1 MRRHISRLPAML
13 LCLLSFSVSLVA
25 ADTEG
30 KAPDSSSAP
39 ASAPKT
45 ESTPVNVVR
54 VPAKKDQ
61 MVYKMLPL
69 VGVSY
74 ATLDQIC
81 RPWLSE
87 GGILTYEK
95 SRDSIL
101 VYDTPEVILK
111 IAKFMSETAVG
122 SDDSY
127 NIRIE
132 VDYIG
137 GGANSDLGLN
147 VTVDS
152 GTASKRGIGFKWEN
166 GKLVRPKS
174 VDINPVAKTG
184 KTSSLNSMMIVTAN
198 GEPATL
204 WVGRT
209 QLDPSWLRAQKLIP
223 NIIVITPNNT
233 LVIQGTDTDFKWADI
248 GSKLLVTPSYNSRTG
263 NVTLELCPA
272 LTYLDGKKKE
282 QYVKVES
289 LSTKVVVREGQRFY
303 LGGMISGKKNEYVN
317 IFGPDFYSNT
327 SDNRVL
333 DIYVTCRAMK
343 PGDPRNSRPTS
354 NIPGFN
360 R

>member
-1 MRRHISRLPAML
+1 MTRHLSGLFTAL
-13 LCLLSFSVSLVA
+13 LCLLFFCA
-25 ADTEG
+25 AYGAEPENKQTET
-30 KAPDSSSAP
+30 SAP
-39 ASAPKT
+39 ASADKAV
-45 ESTPVNVVR
+45 SKPVTVVR
-54 VPAKKDQ
+54 VPAKKDE

-74 ATLDQIC
+74 NTLDQIC

-111 IAKFMSETAVG
+111 IAKFMSDTAVD
-122 SDDSY
+122 SDDNY

-137 GGANSDLGLN
+137 SGSSGNLGLN

-152 GTASKRGIGFKWEN
+152 GTASQRGVGLKWVN
-166 GKLVRPKS
+166 GKLVKPQS
-174 VDINPVAKTG
+174 IDVNPVARSG
-184 KTSSLNSMMIVTAN
+184 KTSSLNSMMIVTTN

-209 QLDPSWLRAQKLIP
+209 QLDPSWLRAQKINP

-233 LVIQGTDTDFKWADI
+233 LVIPGTNTDLKWADI
-248 GSKLLVTPSYNSRTG
+248 GSKLLVTPTYSSRTG
-263 NVTLELCPA
+263 NITLELCPA

-289 LSTKVVVREGQRFY
+289 LSTKVIVKEGQRFY
-303 LGGMISGKKNEYVN
+303 LGGMIGGKKDEYIN
-317 IFGPDFYSNT
+317 IFGPDFYSRT
-327 SDNRVL
+327 SDNKVL
-333 DIYVTCRAMK
+333 DIYVTCHAMK
-343 PGDPRNSRPTS
+343 PGDRRNSRPTS